1 MVIAIVVIIYVL
13 ERKLYLVLVNSMLY
27 FWIYYEQKDW
37 GYYVTNKQT

>member
-27 FWIYYEQKDW
+27 FWIYCY
-37 GYYVTNKQT
+37 